1 MAHTVPKT
9 ALQLRSLV
17 KASGELELSL
27 AEVEVPEPGPD
38 DVVIRVDATPI
49 NPSDLGL
56 LVGAADM
63 STAKQSGTKDR
74 PVITASV
81 PAPAL
86 RVMKPRLDQ
95 SMPVGNEGAGIVV
108 KAGSS
113 PAAQAL
119 LGKMVAGLGGEMYSQ
134 YRMLNVAQCLPLP
147 DGTSARDGAS
157 CFVNPLTALAFVET
171 MKMQGRKSLVHTA
184 AASNLGQMLNK
195 ICLKDGVE
203 LVNVV
208 RKEEQAKIL
217 RDIGAKHI
225 VSTASST
232 FMEDLIDALA
242 ATGATL
248 AFDAIG
254 GGPLAGQLLVAM
266 EAGAARNMK
275 EFSRYGSGQETQ
287 VYIYGRLDMSQTTV
301 PPGVGFAWNLG
312 GFLLTPFLQKAGPE
326 VRARLRQRVVD
337 ELTTTF
343 ASHYTAEIS
352 LAEALDLKTL
362 AAYNAKA
369 TGEKYLI
376 NPNK

>member
-1 MAHTVPKT
+1 MTNTVPKT
-9 ALQLRSLV
+9 ALQLRSLA

-27 AEVEVPEPGPD
+27 AEVLVPEPGPD
-38 DVVIRVDATPI
+38 DVLIRVEATPI

-56 LVGAADM
+56 LVGGADM
-63 STAKQSGTKDR
+63 SSAKSSGTKEQ
-74 PVITASV
+74 PVVTANI
-81 PAPAL
+81 PPPAL
-86 RVMKPRLDQ
+86 RAMAARLDQ
-95 SMPVGNEGAGIVV
+95 SMPVGNEGAGVVV

-147 DGTSARDGAS
+147 DGTSAKDGAS
-157 CFVNPLTALAFVET
+157 CFVNPLTALSFVET
-171 MKMQGRKSLVHTA
+171 MKMQGRTGIVHTA
-184 AASNLGQMLNK
+184 AASNLGQMLVK
-195 ICLKDGVE
+195 ICQKDNVP
-203 LVNVV
+203 LVNIV
-208 RKEEQAKIL
+208 RKKEQADIL
-217 RDIGAKHI
+217 KGLGAKCI
-225 VSTASST
+225 VDSTSPT
-232 FMEDLIDALA
+232 FMEDLITALA
-242 ATGATL
+242 ETRTTL
-248 AFDAIG
+248 GFDAIG

-266 EAGAARNMK
+266 EAAASRNMK

-301 PPGVGFAWNLG
+301 PPGVGFAWNLSG
-312 GFLLTPFLQKAGPE
+312 YLLTPFLQKAGPE
-326 VRARLRQRVVD
+326 VRARMRQRVVD

-362 AAYNAKA
+362 QAYNARA